1 VRKSKFKRPG
11 LIRASTIGPW
21 HFGHCLL
28 SSAINGIAD
37 VELGSVIACRHV
49 AVAESGDD
57 AISVALKVPQLLI
70 NIAHV

>member
-1 VRKSKFKRPG
+1 VRKSKFKRLG

-37 VELGSVIACRHV
+37 VELGSVIACHV